1 MKLHPEIIW
10 EDDQIICLNKPAGML
25 SIADRFD
32 SQALTASQFLEN
44 HLGGEKV
51 FTVHRLDRETSGV
64 LLFAKNSEAHRN
76 LSMQFEHRKTHKE
89 YLAICNGYPTENS
102 GIIEKAI
109 EENPLKRGSM
119 RIARIGK
126 YSVTEWEVQQ
136 RFQEFSL
143 IKCTIG
149 TGRMHQIRV
158 HLAWLGHPLAIDSLY
173 GTRSQ
178 LLLST
183 IKKRYKLSVKEDDER
198 PLMNRLT
205 LHAARLSLLH
215 PTTNLPIEIVAEMP
229 KDFNAVLT
237 QLSKWGALKK

>member
-89 YLAICNGYPTENS
+89 YL
-102 GIIEKAI
+102 K
-109 EENPLKRGSM
+109 
-119 RIARIGK
+119 
-126 YSVTEWEVQQ
+126 Q
-136 RFQEFSL
+136 
-143 IKCTIG
+143 IK
-149 TGRMHQIRV
+149 
-158 HLAWLGHPLAIDSLY
+158 
-173 GTRSQ
+173 
-178 LLLST
+178 
-183 IKKRYKLSVKEDDER
+183 
-198 PLMNRLT
+198 
-205 LHAARLSLLH
+205 
-215 PTTNLPIEIVAEMP
+215 
-229 KDFNAVLT
+229 
-237 QLSKWGALKK
+237 